1 MLFKFPSN
9 HFIQVVT
16 HSLRSAVFITCF
28 TSMSAFAMNGGGKDI
43 QLHGFVAQGII
54 DVDGSN
60 YVNND
65 GEVSAELTELG
76 LNASYQYSDRLRFSG
91 QAVYLNGGNR
101 YAEGLHIDYL
111 LMDWSA
117 FTNEKWQVNLY
128 LGRIKN
134 YHWLYSST
142 RDVPMTRPSIILP
155 QSVYFDATRNM
166 SVGGDGGA
174 LTAKYFSDE
183 LGDFDFRVS
192 SSYSNISQKQAQI
205 ILGPFSNGDLSH
217 EKDFQSSVYWAPT
230 KTNWRFG
237 LAITDA
243 NFQYEKNSGSAFTD
257 GDLALT
263 RHYFNGEYQG
273 DNWTFSFELLQEKM
287 KLDGFMSD
295 TFIQEKT
302 GQGGF
307 AQLEYIYDSHIK
319 LLGRLEHFYAD
330 KDDKTGT
337 QLATITNGFVPKH
350 FGYQHEAVIGATLDI
365 ANNVQIQLEHHW
377 VKGTARLTPVVLPNP
392 LVNNHE
398 YWQISAIQVVYWF

>member
-1 MLFKFPSN
+1 MTT
-9 HFIQVVT
+9 VVN
-16 HSLRSAVFITCF
+16 AED
-28 TSMSAFAMNGGGKDI
+28 NGV
-43 QLHGFVAQGII
+43 QLHGFIAQGLI

-60 YVNND
+60 YVND
-65 GEVSAELTELG
+65 DEKISTELTELG
-76 LNASYQYSDRLRFSG
+76 INASYQFSDRLRFSG

-101 YAEGLHIDYL
+101 YADGLHIDYL

-117 FTNEKWQVNLY
+117 FTNDKWQVNLY

-174 LTAKYFSDE
+174 ITAKYFSDE
-183 LGDFDFRVS
+183 FGDFDFRVS
-192 SSYSNISQKQAQI
+192 SSFSSISDEQARI
-205 ILGPFSNGDLSH
+205 ILGPFSDGDLTH
-217 EKDFQSSVYWAPT
+217 ETDLQASIYWAPT
-230 KTNWRFG
+230 LSNWRFG

-243 NFQYEKNSGSAFTD
+243 NFEYQKKRQSYFTS

-263 RHYFNGEYQG
+263 RNYFNGEYQG
-273 DNWTFSFELLQEKM
+273 QNWTFSFELLQEKM
-287 KLDGFMSD
+287 KLEGFLHD
-295 TFIQEKT
+295 AFVQQKT

-307 AQLEYIYDSHIK
+307 AQLEYIYDSEIK

-330 KDDKTGT
+330 KNDKTGT
-337 QLATITNGFVPKH
+337 KLEASTLGGVPKH
-350 FGYQHEAVIGATLDI
+350 FGYQHEAVVGATFDV

-392 LVNNHE
+392 TVNSHE
-398 YWQISAIQVVYWF
+398 YWQISALQVVYWF

>member
-1 MLFKFPSN
+1 MLLKFPCNTFIRSVTDSVRKGAFVVCLLATSN
-9 HFIQVVT
+9 
-16 HSLRSAVFITCF
+16 LAVG
-28 TSMSAFAMNGGGKDI
+28 NEEQDI
-43 QLHGFVAQGII
+43 QLHGFVAQGLI

-65 GEVSAELTELG
+65 EKPSAELTELG
-76 LNASYQYSDRLRFSG
+76 FNASYQYSDNLRFSG

-101 YAEGLHIDYL
+101 YVEGFHIDYL

-117 FTNEKWQVNLY
+117 FTNDKWQVNLY

-174 LTAKYFSDE
+174 LTAKYFSDD
-183 LGDFDFRVS
+183 LGDFDFRIS
-192 SSYSNISQKQAQI
+192 SSYSNISDEQAKI
-205 ILGPFSNGDLSH
+205 ILGPMSNGDLAH
-217 EKDFQSSVYWAPT
+217 KADFQSSVYWAPLG
-230 KTNWRFG
+230 TNWRLG
-237 LAITDA
+237 LAMTDA
-243 NFQYEKNSGSAFTD
+243 TFQYEKERESAFTD

-263 RHYFNGEYQG
+263 RHYLNGEYQG

-287 KLDGFMSD
+287 KLEGFMSD

-307 AQLEYIYDSHIK
+307 AQLEYIYGTNVK
-319 LLGRLEHFYAD
+319 LLGRLEHYYAD

-337 QLATITNGFVPKH
+337 HLAETTNGFVPKH
-350 FGYQHEAVIGATLDI
+350 FGYQHEAVIGATIDI
-365 ANNVQIQLEHHW
+365 TTNVQIQLEHHW

-398 YWQISAIQVVYWF
+398 YWQISAIQIVYWF